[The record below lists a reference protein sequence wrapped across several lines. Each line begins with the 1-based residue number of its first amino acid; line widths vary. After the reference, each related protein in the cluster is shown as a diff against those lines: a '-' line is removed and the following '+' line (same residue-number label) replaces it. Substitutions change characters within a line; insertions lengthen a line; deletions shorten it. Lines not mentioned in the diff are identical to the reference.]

1 MYLKIHKTKKG
12 FSKVK
17 KIEMST
23 QNEGG
28 YENILSLS
36 GSSVFGML
44 PELYISFANTGTA
57 TGSSPGRRKV
67 GENKKIN
74 PQTKNRMMNMLIISS
89 YWLLPFTNRRFTLFI
104 DR

>member
-1 MYLKIHKTKKG
+1 MYLKIHKTQRG

-17 KIEMST
+17 KIEVST

-28 YENILSLS
+28 YENILLLS
-36 GSSVFGML
+36 GSRVVGIL
-44 PELYISFANTGTA
+44 PELYMSFANTGTA

-74 PQTKNRMMNMLIISS
+74 PHTKKRMINIFISS
-89 YWLLPFTNRRFTLFI
+89 SY
-104 DR
+104 